1 MARAARA
8 ASQVAM
14 GIIDDVRLAVQFAT
28 GVSILS
34 REEKTALLK
43 VKGYFNKAWV
53 YEASTRTY
61 ANRARSCFNKKS
73 FFSFRKGNPPEPPLA
88 IRYGPARVK
97 N

>member
-14 GIIDDVRLAVQFAT
+14 GSIDDVRLAVQFAT

-43 VKGYFNKAWV
+43 VKGYKMPQL
-53 YEASTRTY
+53 R
-61 ANRARSCFNKKS
+61 
-73 FFSFRKGNPPEPPLA
+73 
-88 IRYGPARVK
+88 
-97 N
+97 

>member
-14 GIIDDVRLAVQFAT
+14 GSIDDVRLAVQFAT

-43 VKGYFNKAWV
+43 VKGYNNNNKD
-53 YEASTRTY
+53 
-61 ANRARSCFNKKS
+61 NNKIDLPVS
-73 FFSFRKGNPPEPPLA
+73 
-88 IRYGPARVK
+88 
-97 N
+97 

>member
-14 GIIDDVRLAVQFAT
+14 GSIDDVRLAVQFAT

-43 VKGYFNKAWV
+43 VKGYR
-53 YEASTRTY
+53 SMGRTIH
-61 ANRARSCFNKKS
+61 ALLWQAQ
-73 FFSFRKGNPPEPPLA
+73 
-88 IRYGPARVK
+88 RVP
-97 N
+97 

>member
-14 GIIDDVRLAVQFAT
+14 GSIDDVRLAVQFAT

-43 VKGYFNKAWV
+43 VKGYRILTFNDACLMTSSLSSSV
-53 YEASTRTY
+53 FLAT
-61 ANRARSCFNKKS
+61 ANEYVDVVNIFINACYR
-73 FFSFRKGNPPEPPLA
+73 
-88 IRYGPARVK
+88 
-97 N
+97 